1 MLTEAQVYA
10 EAGVIIGIAM
20 GREKVKRG
28 KAWRANEDPL
38 AYVMA
43 VEAVVSL
50 VQRAALT
57 ISENPPPQPRE
68 AVE

>member
-1 MLTEAQVYA
+1 MLTEAQVYS

-38 AYVMA
+38 AFVIG
-43 VEAVVSL
+43 VEAIVSL
-50 VQRAALT
+50 VKRAALT
-57 ISENPPPQPRE
+57 TEGQP
-68 AVE
+68 